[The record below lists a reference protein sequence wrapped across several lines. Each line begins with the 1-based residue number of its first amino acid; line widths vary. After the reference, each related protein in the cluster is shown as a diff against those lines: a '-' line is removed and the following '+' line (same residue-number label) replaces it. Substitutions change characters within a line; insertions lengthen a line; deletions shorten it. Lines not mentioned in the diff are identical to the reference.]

1 MNLPSHLV
9 TRVQFEKFWFTTR
22 SSRQKGR
29 EGGYIMYRCEGK
41 NSFLTNPL
49 PRFLLS
55 PCSQAIAVT
64 SVINDRRCIKS
75 FDATSL
81 PLSPM
86 MLLSCCPNCCGCSGG
101 NGHVL
106 NAWKFTR
113 DVGLV
118 TGTMNS
124 DNILQPDDVL
134 LLCIYYI
141 HSGAV
146 MCLTLSLQVFFYI
159 RVNVVKATGLIK
171 TVKTYNLNYI

>member
-1 MNLPSHLV
+1 MPILVENSIIFFNNKKKKKFNLITQLILFNRGWWNFPLKMWPEYSL
-9 TRVQFEKFWFTTR
+9 RNYG
-22 SSRQKGR
+22 SRRRLPVKNVK
-29 EGGYIMYRCEGK
+29 EDTLYYRCEGK
-41 NSFLTNPL
+41 NSFLTNPH

-75 FDATSL
+75 LDATSL

-134 LLCIYYI
+134 LLYI
-141 HSGAV
+141 
-146 MCLTLSLQVFFYI
+146 
-159 RVNVVKATGLIK
+159 
-171 TVKTYNLNYI
+171 